1 MNSRLRQN
9 YKGEE
14 IPIDSVQ
21 RNGGNHSITEQ
32 FPTLGN
38 WLARMSKK
46 QTSISKPKLQT
57 SENTSFTAAENTT
70 GVRIISFLLFIL
82 SCNFLIFFK
91 ISPIYSH
98 NFIYIL

>member
-21 RNGGNHSITEQ
+21 KNGNHSITEQ

-38 WLARMSKK
+38 WLARISKK
-46 QTSISKPKLQT
+46 QASISKPKLQT
-57 SENTSFTAAENTT
+57 SGNASFTTPENTT
-70 GVRIISFLLFIL
+70 GVRVISFLLFIL
-82 SCNFLIFFK
+82 S
-91 ISPIYSH
+91 
-98 NFIYIL
+98 